1 MAPARPVLIHAIVD
15 RNARVNAASTV
26 ARECFRRT
34 QAIMSKSNPIYM
46 ELVYVL
52 MAVVV
57 AVAIR
62 VNLPKPSAPEFVAV
76 PCACTEI

>member
-1 MAPARPVLIHAIVD
+1 
-15 RNARVNAASTV
+15 
-26 ARECFRRT
+26 
-34 QAIMSKSNPIYM
+34 MSKSNPIYI

-62 VNLPKPSAPEFVAV
+62 VNLPKPSAPELVAV

>member
-1 MAPARPVLIHAIVD
+1 
-15 RNARVNAASTV
+15 
-26 ARECFRRT
+26 
-34 QAIMSKSNPIYM
+34 MSKSNPIYI

-62 VNLPKPSAPEFVAV
+62 VHLPKPSAPELVAA
-76 PCACTEI
+76 PCACMDI

>member
-1 MAPARPVLIHAIVD
+1 
-15 RNARVNAASTV
+15 
-26 ARECFRRT
+26 
-34 QAIMSKSNPIYM
+34 MSKDNPKDNPIYI

-57 AVAIR
+57 ALAVG
-62 VNLPKPSAPEFVAV
+62 VDLPKPSAPDLVAV

>member
-1 MAPARPVLIHAIVD
+1 
-15 RNARVNAASTV
+15 
-26 ARECFRRT
+26 
-34 QAIMSKSNPIYM
+34 MSKSNPIYM

-76 PCACTEI
+76 PCACIEI